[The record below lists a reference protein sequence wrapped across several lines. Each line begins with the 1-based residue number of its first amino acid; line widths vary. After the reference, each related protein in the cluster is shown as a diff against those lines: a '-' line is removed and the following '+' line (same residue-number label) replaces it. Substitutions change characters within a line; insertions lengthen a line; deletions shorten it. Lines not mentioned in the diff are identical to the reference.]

1 MDFSHQFLDTPISKS
16 LKFKRELTI
25 FGGSPERPRKWIHP
39 KSLQDNDSDADASP
53 SKVATSVV
61 TAGTAKVKRK
71 EGLMDLPAS
80 QAGAVGCCLPV

>member
-53 SKVATSVV
+53 SVATVV
-61 TAGTAKVKRK
+61 TATAKVKRK